1 MCYHVLSSL
10 TCAGLDALDPRVLG
24 IGAASTAAMV
34 EPSTVG
40 SAATVDNSIH
50 VAGFLHDT
58 ALRALGARFPC
69 YSTTREHKHF
79 PFAACF

>member
-40 SAATVDNSIH
+40 SAATTNNSTH
-50 VAGFLHDT
+50 VAGCLHGT
-58 ALRALGARFPC
+58 ALGTLGALGRRYFPRR
-69 YSTTREHKHF
+69 SLKHCVL
-79 PFAACF
+79 ADCF